1 MSETQPKPKLQVGG
15 TLNPKKH
22 LYINR
27 KQEEDELFQ
36 LLNDREYC
44 NVIASRQVGKSSLVT
59 FIIDRLEAAGNN
71 VAYCDISGDIG
82 APQNNEEWYQGV
94 LRMLALEFGLD
105 IDINEWW
112 LENKGGTPNQ
122 RLMHFFEDVLLKEID
137 APVVIIMDEI
147 DFSLDLPYTDDFFVA
162 IRTMYNTRNR
172 RPLFERLT
180 FCLVGVATPN
190 ELIKKQRTTPYNIG
204 KTIQLSDFQWEPENL
219 HPLIDYL
226 STDTRPGEPILERIF
241 HWTSGHPFLTAWMCD
256 AAVQKQ
262 ITASDQIDLLATEL
276 FDNITKVSN
285 HPHFERIVTFLDTRI
300 KDKLDAYDTY
310 EQLLKEKDIQD
321 RATTTHIKLKLAGL
335 VKSGSDGNLK
345 VRNRIYERLFN
356 PDWVRKSKPKLTI
369 RNLKRFAIAASM
381 IILIFTAYFFYNIM
395 IIEPPRKMA
404 VALETQISQTSDIKN
419 AETLYQYLAGKKQYP
434 PLEHNPLLG
443 KYLSGFEDRAEVAM
457 DSFWQRKEAEAA
469 KNWFTALE
477 NTSNEADAKR
487 FVDILSGKK
496 VDPNIGRNLKGLEE
510 KAQTAYKDFW
520 ARRANSLETRAIQRL
535 EDGDVD
541 RALILASAAA
551 IKRNGKLHP
560 KVVEAYRERGYGRLY
575 RTFRGSFGGWERIDI
590 SPDNNSV
597 SFSDGDGIYEIKT
610 AKITRNMRTNKASI
624 RFSMDGN
631 FLADG
636 QQMSGEVRVWD
647 LRTQSKPLEFS
658 NHKSSILDI
667 DFSKNSQY
675 VASISIDNL
684 ALIQHTNTGEILH
697 RFQLPQ
703 KGCSIR
709 FSPDD
714 KLLAVGHYNGAI
726 LFNAVTGEK
735 LYDIAFSSRPLV
747 LGIDFSPDGKKLAL
761 ATWDNKAYIW
771 DVEKNSQILYLP
783 FGKKLFGIAFSPD
796 GRYVF
801 AGGELTN
808 TKVTARLWDAESGK
822 VMYEVNGHTNGVK
835 DVAYSSNGKW
845 VATVSDDKTARIWD
859 VTNIEKPEAVP
870 SLDVPPNEVWNRF
883 QFMLRYTIDDNDEV
897 IDLWPEGPRQ
907 LDGWTGDPIP
917 PTIKTEPVKQLEP
930 VKSSEKEIL
939 TIDEDSSIALPEP
952 PKPDEMSSS
961 QPAPL
966 SGGTFTLERTEVQKT
981 LRNIN
986 QLMSQVRIRPHFNRG
1001 RPDGLSCNNI
1011 KRNSIFRKMGLR
1023 NGDIVQGLN
1032 GKKIKTVDDVMFLYQ
1047 QLNPSSDVNLAIK
1060 RRGRTMNLHIHI
1072 SESNPR

>member
-1 MSETQPKPKLQVGG
+1 
-15 TLNPKKH
+15 
-22 LYINR
+22 
-27 KQEEDELFQ
+27 
-36 LLNDREYC
+36 
-44 NVIASRQVGKSSLVT
+44 
-59 FIIDRLEAAGNN
+59 
-71 VAYCDISGDIG
+71 
-82 APQNNEEWYQGV
+82 
-94 LRMLALEFGLD
+94 
-105 IDINEWW
+105 
-112 LENKGGTPNQ
+112 
-122 RLMHFFEDVLLKEID
+122 
-137 APVVIIMDEI
+137 
-147 DFSLDLPYTDDFFVA
+147 
-162 IRTMYNTRNR
+162 
-172 RPLFERLT
+172 
-180 FCLVGVATPN
+180 
-190 ELIKKQRTTPYNIG
+190 
-204 KTIQLSDFQWEPENL
+204 
-219 HPLIDYL
+219 
-226 STDTRPGEPILERIF
+226 
-241 HWTSGHPFLTAWMCD
+241 MCD
-256 AAVQKQ
+256 AAVQNQ

-404 VALETQISQTSDIKN
+404 VALETQISQTADIKN

-551 IKRNGKLHP
+551 IKRNGKLNP
-560 KVVEAYRERGYGRLY
+560 KLVEAYRKRGYGRLY
-575 RTFRGSFGGWERIDI
+575 RTIRGSFVGFDRIDI
-590 SPDNNSV
+590 SPDSELV
-597 SFSDGDGIYEIKT
+597 TFSHGDGIYEIKT
-610 AKITRNMRTNKASI
+610 AKIIRKMSI
-624 RFSMDGN
+624 NNTAVRFSRDGN

-636 QQMSGEVRVWD
+636 DSRGLVRVWN

-658 NHKSSILDI
+658 NYKDYLLDI
-667 DFSKNSQY
+667 DFTKNSKY
-675 VASISIDNL
+675 VATISNSDKL
-684 ALIQHTNTGEILH
+684 ALIQTTSTGEILH
-697 RFQLPQ
+697 RFQLTNT
-703 KGCSIR
+703 GHSIR

-714 KLLAVGHYNGAI
+714 KLLAIGYHGGAI

-735 LYDIAFSSRPLV
+735 IYDIALGTV
-747 LGIDFSPDGKKLAL
+747 VNGIDFSPDGKKIAL
-761 ATWDNKAYIW
+761 TTWAKECAYIW

-783 FGKKLFGIAFSPD
+783 FGSYLYGIAFSPD

-801 AGGELTN
+801 AGGKLTN
-808 TKVTARLWDAESGK
+808 TKVTARLLDAESGK
-822 VMYEVNGHTNGVK
+822 VMYEVNGHTNEVN
-835 DVAYSSNGKW
+835 DVAYSLNGKW
-845 VATVSDDKTARIWD
+845 VATVSEDNTARIWD
-859 VTNIEKPEAVP
+859 VTNIENPDAVP
-870 SLDVPPNEVWNRF
+870 SLDVPPNEVWKRF

-897 IDLWPEGPRQ
+897 IDLWPEGPRL

-930 VKSSEKEIL
+930 AKSSEKEILTIDDKPDKSKTINAVKILDINQGSQAEVHGFQKDDYIVEYDSVAIHSASQLVSEVKEKKNLQQIDIVIIRNKSRISYVINSGLIGVRIQNVRVSEDELKEISEKEIL
-939 TIDEDSSIALPEP
+939 TIDEDSSIALPEQP
-952 PKPDEMSSS
+952 KQPKPDEMSSS

-966 SGGTFTLERTEVQKT
+966 SGGTITLERTEVQKS
-981 LRNIN
+981 LININ
-986 QLMSQVRIRPHFNRG
+986 QLMSQIRIRPHFNRG

-1023 NGDIVQGLN
+1023 NGDIMQGIN
-1032 GKKIKTVDDVMFLYQ
+1032 GKKIKTVDDYMSLYQ
-1047 QLNPSSDVNLAIK
+1047 QLNSASDVNLAIK

>member
-36 LLNDREYC
+36 HLNDREYC

-59 FIIDRLEAAGNN
+59 FIIDRLEAAGNT
-71 VAYCDISGDIG
+71 VAYCDISGHIG

-112 LENKGGTPNQ
+112 LENKGATPNQ

-204 KTIQLSDFQWEPENL
+204 KTFQLSDFQWEPENL

-256 AAVQKQ
+256 AAAQKQ
-262 ITASDQIDLLATEL
+262 ITASDPIDLLATEL

-395 IIEPPRKMA
+395 IIEPPKKMA
-404 VALETQISQTSDIKN
+404 VALETQISQTADIKN
-419 AETLYQYLAGKKQYP
+419 AEKLYQYLSGKKQYP
-434 PLEHNPLLG
+434 PLEHIPLLG

-457 DSFWQRKEAEAA
+457 DSFWQRKEAETA

-510 KAQTAYKDFW
+510 KAHTAYKDFW
-520 ARRANSLETRAIQRL
+520 ARRANSLETRALQRL

-551 IKRNGKLHP
+551 VKRHGKFHP

-575 RTFRGSFGGWERIDI
+575 RTFRGSFVSWVRIDI

-597 SFSDGDGIYEIKT
+597 TFSYGDGIYEIKT
-610 AKITRNMRTNKASI
+610 AKIIRKMSI
-624 RFSMDGN
+624 NDTAARFSRDGN
-631 FLADG
+631 YLADG
-636 QQMSGEVRVWD
+636 DASGLVRVWD

-658 NHKSSILDI
+658 NHKDSIIDI

-675 VASISIDNL
+675 VATISRDNL

-703 KGCSIR
+703 KGYSIR

-726 LFNAVTGEK
+726 LFNAFTGEK
-735 LYDIAFSSRPLV
+735 IYDIAFSSRPLV
-747 LGIDFSPDGKKLAL
+747 MGIDFSPDGKKLAL

-783 FGKKLFGIAFSPD
+783 FGSPLNGIAFSPD

-822 VMYEVNGHTNGVK
+822 VMYEVNGHTNDVM

-845 VATVSDDKTARIWD
+845 VATVSDDNTARIWD

-966 SGGTFTLERTEVQKT
+966 SFGTFTLERTEVQKS

-1001 RPDGLSCNNI
+1001 RPDGLSVNNI
-1011 KRNSIFRKMGLR
+1011 KRDSIFNKMGWR
-1023 NGDIVQGLN
+1023 NGDVVQGIN
-1032 GKKIKTVDDVMFLYQ
+1032 GKKIKTVDDVMSLYQ
-1047 QLNPSSDVNLAIK
+1047 QLNSASDVNLAIK
-1060 RRGRTMNLHIHI
+1060 RRGRIMNLHILI
-1072 SESNPR
+1072 LETNPR